1 MEFNAILSKEHRR
14 SLHHCFLAS
23 AQATLGLV
31 PASMDLI
38 PLLCRICPEEPH
50 FSDVSHLLTH
60 VSSKGHLYQCK
71 NAQLRSHH
79 DDTFRERLR
88 AYNTWYEVNQIEKLL
103 AQRMAQKD
111 LKSAKGKPR
120 HSRDRSSIFVKAEE
134 PQQKSKKKQPT
145 ARRPTA
151 KSVNQVPIDPQLS
164 LFLEPGDGL
173 HWSGHRS
180 PHQERRPLNTAP
192 LHRTHDIRAR
202 SRTPAILQYDP
213 DTEPALSLGA
223 RSFTLK
229 SDMDEEG
236 ELQWPYPSSPL
247 KPSYPDPSTLAAHSA
262 VAPHPTSIVKSQQS
276 KASIPSQGSTNGQSP
291 QASEANGA
299 HLLKLK
305 GPHYPGMALFDSA
318 SPNSQR
324 LRNQKKEHS
333 LLASME
339 RSAGMVEPIEQI
351 YFPEWTLK
359 KARVITG
366 NVESSPV
373 QELTPKP
380 KRRRAKL
387 GKIALGELSTNIPT
401 TKGMPRAAKP
411 LFPSRSVQVA
421 GLEDPFAHDM
431 TRLKGNSDNR
441 SFHNLSE
448 QNEEAVEWCLNMGM
462 PKFTSSRKFAVFED
476 SREPGPTQP
485 HQTFGH
491 QPPTI
496 EDILIQNQCT
506 ENSETTFLGAPICSR
521 VTKAAICLGAS
532 LQTEREGSGGAV
544 QQRLPDQRSTK
555 STARRSDPEENIAP
569 TLSRTGNNGDESRS
583 AEPERITQRYF
594 SVIGNDPPQFFNSLP
609 PQMDFGGLADHRL
622 WGSSVNPLNP
632 QNRQQQHGS
641 YPHIFQHL
649 NAFKFP
655 QNGPDRSDGR
665 PPTDSHP
672 SAPRAAALPKASIKR
687 SQSRKQ

>member
-1 MEFNAILSKEHRR
+1 MQFHAILSKEHRR

-23 AQATLGLV
+23 AHSTLGLL
-31 PASMDLI
+31 PAPMDLI
-38 PLLCRICPEEPH
+38 PLLCKICPEEPH
-50 FSDVSHLLTH
+50 FSDLSHLLTH

-79 DDTFRERLR
+79 DDTFHERLE
-88 AYNTWYEVNQIEKLL
+88 AYNTWYDVNQIEKLL

-111 LKSAKGKPR
+111 SKSAKGKSR
-120 HSRDRSSIFVKAEE
+120 HLRDRSSVVVKAEE
-134 PQQKSKKKQPT
+134 PQQKSKRKQPI

-151 KSVNQVPIDPQLS
+151 KPTTQVPIDPQLS

-180 PHQERRPLNTAP
+180 PRQEPRPLETAP
-192 LHRTHDIRAR
+192 LHRTHIVRAR
-202 SRTPAILQYDP
+202 SRTPAILQYDL
-213 DTEPALSLGA
+213 DFEHANCLGA
-223 RSFTLK
+223 RSFMIK
-229 SDMDEEG
+229 SDVDEEG

-262 VAPHPTSIVKSQQS
+262 VAPHPTPIMKSRQS
-276 KASIPSQGSTNGQSP
+276 KASTPNRGSTNGQSP
-291 QASEANGA
+291 QLSEASGA
-299 HLLKLK
+299 HLLRLK

-339 RSAGMVEPIEQI
+339 RNSDMVEPIEQI

-366 NVESSPV
+366 NVESSPI
-373 QELTPKP
+373 QEVTPKP

-401 TKGMPRAAKP
+401 TKGIPRAAKAP
-411 LFPSRSVQVA
+411 IPSRSLQVA
-421 GLEDPFAHDM
+421 GLEDPF
-431 TRLKGNSDNR
+431 TRDVSRQKDASDYKNFQNR
-441 SFHNLSE
+441 P
-448 QNEEAVEWCLNMGM
+448 EEAVEWCLNMGM

-476 SREPGPTQP
+476 SRPPGPT
-485 HQTFGH
+485 HTSQTFGN
-491 QPPTI
+491 QPSANN
-496 EDILIQNQCT
+496 DILTQSQYT
-506 ENSETTFLGAPICSR
+506 ELSNTTFLEAPARSR
-521 VTKAAICLGAS
+521 MNKAAVGLGAS
-532 LQTEREGSGGAV
+532 LSIMKEGSGGAV
-544 QQRLPDQRSTK
+544 QQKLPDQRSTT
-555 STARRSDPEENIAP
+555 STLRRIDPEKENTAP
-569 TLSRTGNNGDESRS
+569 ILSRNGDNVNEARS

-594 SVIGNDPPQFFNSLP
+594 SVTGNDPPQFFNSLP
-609 PQMDFGGLADHRL
+609 PQMDFGGLSDHRL

-641 YPHIFQHL
+641 YLHIFQQL
-649 NAFKFP
+649 NAFKVSH
-655 QNGPDRSDGR
+655 NGPDRYDGQSHPNLHTR
-665 PPTDSHP
+665 GPPT
-672 SAPRAAALPKASIKR
+672 AALPKPSTKHTR
-687 SQSRKQ
+687 SRK